1 MIVTLTPLRTSYF
14 PYLTSFNLHN
24 KCIRQVLGLPLSI
37 FQTLGKLGKLA
48 KSQTAN
54 KQLEQNQNPGFL
66 QAPGASHCV
75 ISSIFLFHFF
85 LQCSKISFILPW
97 IYGLLVKSPFPKL
110 SDSLPDTEQLNSINC
125 SPNIVRN
132 LRLLR
137 VSMQLLPS
145 IQVLKGRA
153 GSRYIIER
161 K

>member
-37 FQTLGKLGKLA
+37 FQTLGKLGKLT

-85 LQCSKISFILPW
+85 FTMFKE
-97 IYGLLVKSPFPKL
+97 KL
-110 SDSLPDTEQLNSINC
+110 YFTLNLWVIGKVSLPKTLWFPSWHRTVEQYKLQPKHCKKPQASSHGLHAASAFNTGIKG
-125 SPNIVRN
+125 
-132 LRLLR
+132 
-137 VSMQLLPS
+137 
-145 IQVLKGRA
+145 KGR
-153 GSRYIIER
+153 